1 MKSSYALESRDRIE
15 INALDVVIEETVII
29 EIEMTTEGV
38 TIVAETIE
46 EAVTDSEIGMITEGA
61 MTIETET
68 IEEAVTDSTIG
79 MIIEGE
85 MIDAEEMISGVA
97 TIENVEPTPIT
108 IGNVRNV
115 TTPITHSEPNATAVE
130 SRKEEVAEDHNE
142 SGKVM
147 IEEQGTE
154 RKLLHLGLAIGNV
167 HNVVS
172 RILQSATNASDV
184 VGQRE

>member
-15 INALDVVIEETVII
+15 INALDVMIEETAII
-29 EIEMTTEGV
+29 ETEMITEGV

-46 EAVTDSEIGMITEGA
+46 EAVTDSGIG
-61 MTIETET
+61 
-68 IEEAVTDSTIG
+68 
-79 MIIEGE
+79 
-85 MIDAEEMISGVA
+85 MIDAEEMIPGVA

-147 IEEQGTE
+147 IEEQETE
-154 RKLLHLGLAIGNV
+154 RKLLHLDLAIGNV